1 MPAVSVPDITILPR
15 IPEPDPLA
23 ARPRPVRTV
32 TTAPKGYEGE
42 GFPVRRAF
50 AGVDLADLDPFVHMD
65 QMGEVEYAPGEAK
78 GTPWHPHRG
87 FETVTYMMDGTFEH
101 SDSNGGGGVITNGD
115 TQWMTA
121 GAGILHIEKP
131 PEALVVSGGLFHG
144 IQLWVNLPRA
154 QKWSP
159 PRYQDLRASEVTL
172 LASPDGGA
180 LVRVIAGEVAGHAG
194 PGSTYTP
201 MTYLHATLSP
211 TARLVLPWRPD
222 DNALVYVLNGHGS
235 VGPERRPIQTGQLAV
250 FGPGD
255 TIAIEAAAV
264 QESRSPNLDVLVLGG
279 RPIREPVA
287 WMGPF
292 VMNTREEISQAVAD
306 YQAGRLG
313 TIPAIT
319 AVHNTPTTIVES
331 GQRRTLRSSARAD
344 GQRPR
349 RRPSPGHIGKREL
362 TSIRRPRAIGRT
374 AREAT
379 APGRDDAAGRPDGV
393 E

>member
-1 MPAVSVPDITILPR
+1 MPAVTVADITILPR
-15 IPEPDPLA
+15 IPEPDPIA
-23 ARPRPVRTV
+23 VRQRPVRTV
-32 TTAPKGYEGE
+32 TSAPRGFEGE

-50 AGVDLADLDPFVHMD
+50 HGVDLADLDPFVHMD
-65 QMGEVEYAPGEAK
+65 QMGEVEYAPGEPK

-144 IQLWVNLPRA
+144 IQLWVNLPRDL
-154 QKWSP
+154 KWSA
-159 PRYQDLRASEVTL
+159 PRYQDLRAREVAL
-172 LASPDGGA
+172 VSSADGGA

-201 MTYLHATLSP
+201 MTLVHATLSP
-211 TARLVLPWRPD
+211 GARLALPWRAD
-222 DNALVYVLNGHGS
+222 YNALAYVLAGRGT
-235 VGPERRPIQTGQLAV
+235 VGAERRPVETGQLAV

-255 TIAIEAAAV
+255 ALALDAAPI
-264 QESRSPNLDVLVLGG
+264 QESRSPNLDVLLLGG

-292 VMNTREEISQAVAD
+292 VMNTRAEVIQAFED

-313 TIPAIT
+313 SIP
-319 AVHNTPTTIVES
+319 AVHNAPTTLVES
-331 GQRRTLRSSARAD
+331 RRHD
-344 GQRPR
+344 G
-349 RRPSPGHIGKREL
+349 
-362 TSIRRPRAIGRT
+362 
-374 AREAT
+374 
-379 APGRDDAAGRPDGV
+379 DDAASA
-393 E
+393 